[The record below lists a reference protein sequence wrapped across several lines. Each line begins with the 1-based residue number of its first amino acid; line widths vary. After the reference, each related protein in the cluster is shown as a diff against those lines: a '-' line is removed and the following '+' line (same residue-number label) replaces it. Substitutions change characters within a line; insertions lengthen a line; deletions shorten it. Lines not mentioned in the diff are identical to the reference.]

1 MICLVFGLISNL
13 RVFLCPYKHVT
24 LSQQVAM
31 STLQPT
37 QHSLIHRAIS
47 LDDHDAWQLLSD
59 KYSRFIYYIL
69 HQFEI
74 DQNDLDDVHQKV
86 MVILM
91 RDLKNYDR
99 SRARFRNWLSMVIR
113 STCLMHYREKNS
125 LEARQIR
132 IENELINTDNA
143 QTHVIDQYIEKEWKK
158 YVMSLA
164 MDLVKQSYSEDS
176 IRTFELGLQGMSAD
190 EISAITGETPNA
202 IYSKRKRLKK
212 SLMEAIK
219 SVIEEIEL

>member
-1 MICLVFGLISNL
+1 
-13 RVFLCPYKHVT
+13 
-24 LSQQVAM
+24 
-31 STLQPT
+31 
-37 QHSLIHRAIS
+37 
-47 LDDHDAWQLLSD
+47 
-59 KYSRFIYYIL
+59 
-69 HQFEI
+69 
-74 DQNDLDDVHQKV
+74 

-125 LEARQIR
+125 LKARQIK
-132 IENELINTDNA
+132 IENELISTDPT
-143 QTHVIDQYIEKEWKK
+143 QEHVIDQYIEKEWKK
-158 YVMSLA
+158 YVISLA
-164 MDLVKQSYSEDS
+164 MDLVKQSYSKES
-176 IRTFELGLQGMSAD
+176 IKTFQLSLQGMSA
-190 EISAITGETPNA
+190 EQISAITGESPNA